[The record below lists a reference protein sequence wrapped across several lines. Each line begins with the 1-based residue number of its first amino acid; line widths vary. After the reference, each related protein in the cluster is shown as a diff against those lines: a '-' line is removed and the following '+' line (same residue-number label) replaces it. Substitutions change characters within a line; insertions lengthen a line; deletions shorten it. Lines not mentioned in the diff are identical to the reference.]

1 MTKAQKTTKRLQI
14 SHNKRKL
21 SLKMKSKSA
30 LYQLILSSIACLFL
44 AHLEPGRAQTQ
55 TPQSQTKSAF
65 RDGLIE
71 GCSKNRSKKT
81 CNCYGEAVVSRYNDV
96 QLTAIYIQ
104 MKKDPESRKMFYL
117 SHSPEMIKCMK

>member
-1 MTKAQKTTKRLQI
+1 
-14 SHNKRKL
+14 
-21 SLKMKSKSA
+21 MKSTSSA
-30 LYQLILSSIACLFL
+30 YQLILSSIAFLLL

-55 TPQSQTKSAF
+55 QSLTKSAF

-71 GCSKNRSKKT
+71 GCTKNRSKKT